1 MLDTDQCIPSTTA
14 RSTVKDA
21 VCAPPDFESVA
32 VTVYAICP
40 CSAVGVPLIT
50 PVAVSSERPA
60 GSVGLTA

>member
-1 MLDTDQCIPSTTA
+1 M
-14 RSTVKDA
+14 KDA